1 MLTHEKIRL
10 ETEQIIKLL
19 ATSDRPVTSF
29 FHILKPGLTLMTIPN
44 LLATI
49 LLILEWYNGYITSGV
64 GPVAYLGNLVL
75 SFLLAAMLSPYANFF
90 YMLSM
95 REVEKLELIKV
106 LRQKIKIYFIVL
118 SVFWILASIPLV
130 ILGGGVIVIPIMV
143 MVTFILGMFVF
154 SLDISRYQLSGVFGA
169 LKGVKDVITN
179 DGNTDRLNN

>member
-44 LLATI
+44 LLATV

-95 REVEKLELIKV
+95 R
-106 LRQKIKIYFIVL
+106 
-118 SVFWILASIPLV
+118 
-130 ILGGGVIVIPIMV
+130 
-143 MVTFILGMFVF
+143 
-154 SLDISRYQLSGVFGA
+154 
-169 LKGVKDVITN
+169 
-179 DGNTDRLNN
+179 

>member
-1 MLTHEKIRL
+1 MLTHEKIRI

-19 ATSDRPVTSF
+19 ATSDRPVTPF
-29 FHILKPGLTLMTIPN
+29 FHILKPGLTLMVIPN

-49 LLILEWYNGYITSGV
+49 LLILEWYNGDITSGV
-64 GPVAYLGNLVL
+64 EPGAYLGNLVI
-75 SFLLAAMLSPYANFF
+75 SFLLAAMLSPYANFY

-95 REVEKLELIKV
+95 KDVEKFEIVKV

-118 SVFWILASIPLV
+118 SIVWILASIPLM
-130 ILGGGVIVIPIMV
+130 ILGGGVMVIPIMV

-169 LKGVKDVITN
+169 LNGVKDIVTK
-179 DGNTDRLNN
+179 DGQTDRLNH

>member
-1 MLTHEKIRL
+1 
-10 ETEQIIKLL
+10 
-19 ATSDRPVTSF
+19 
-29 FHILKPGLTLMTIPN
+29 
-44 LLATI
+44 
-49 LLILEWYNGYITSGV
+49 
-64 GPVAYLGNLVL
+64 
-75 SFLLAAMLSPYANFF
+75 MLSPYANFF

>member
-75 SFLLAAMLSPYANFF
+75 SFFTGCNAFT
-90 YMLSM
+90 
-95 REVEKLELIKV
+95 VCKLFLHA
-106 LRQKIKIYFIVL
+106 IYE
-118 SVFWILASIPLV
+118 
-130 ILGGGVIVIPIMV
+130 GGGK
-143 MVTFILGMFVF
+143 T
-154 SLDISRYQLSGVFGA
+154 
-169 LKGVKDVITN
+169 
-179 DGNTDRLNN
+179 